1 MKNKKIYTVIVSI
14 TLIVILV
21 IGFWSFPF
29 GKQDF
34 YIFADISE
42 CKNIEE
48 HVPDKT
54 KLEIYDTPKKD
65 PAIKDLEYE
74 SFYAA
79 KYSSLKMDFE
89 IFAYEFKNDEDLE
102 AYYKNRD
109 RHFEWY
115 GIKKYGIFY
124 TCIYVHDENRVYSLY
139 TKTLDEKQ
147 VKEIL
152 KECFSIVK

>member
-79 KYSSLKMDFE
+79 KYSSLELDFE
-89 IFAYEFKNDEDLE
+89 IFAYEFKDRADVEE
-102 AYYKNRD
+102 YYKNSD
-109 RHFEWY
+109 KYSKLY
-115 GIKKYGIFY
+115 GMKVQGIFY
-124 TCIYVHDENRVYSLY
+124 VHIRVGDENRVYSLY

>member
-42 CKNIEE
+42 CENIEE
-48 HVPDKT
+48 HIPDKS
-54 KLEIYDTPKKD
+54 KLEIYDNPEKD

-89 IFAYEFKNDEDLE
+89 IFAYEFKNSEDLDE
-102 AYYKNRD
+102 YYKNRD
-109 RHFEWY
+109 EYFKGY
-115 GIKKYGIFY
+115 GMKTQGVFY
-124 TCIYVHDENRVYSLY
+124 TYICVGDENKIYSLY
-139 TKTLDEKQ
+139 TKTFDENE
-147 VKEIL
+147 VMEVL
-152 KECFSIVK
+152 KECFSIIK